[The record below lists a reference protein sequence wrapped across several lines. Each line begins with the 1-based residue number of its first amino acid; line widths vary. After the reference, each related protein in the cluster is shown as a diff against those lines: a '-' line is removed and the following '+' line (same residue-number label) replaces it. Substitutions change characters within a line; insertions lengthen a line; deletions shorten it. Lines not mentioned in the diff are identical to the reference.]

1 MKKLLTLL
9 AASALFSAGLP
20 AKAADTKNEFK
31 VVVIDAKSATVTA
44 RDNKT
49 SNTFTFKVNDQRML
63 QAIKVGDAG
72 QADFKTGKVTVQPK
86 GTIPPI
92 AGVILVSVGSV
103 PAAGGE
109 TVRQRSAAPTAVKPD
124 LTGVGVPLPD
134 LVPLMEYSPPIIKSY
149 TTDNPCTA
157 PWTYTSWR
165 YLRVKN
171 ATGVA
176 AGGPIGVKLFRN
188 GTQVAT
194 WSVPAPAANS
204 VVTAGKFSAQITVPC
219 PTPGTSTT
227 SAPPQPNHRFVIDIG
242 NAVAER
248 NENNNSLEFYMS
260 PAFTFSMGP

>member
-1 MKKLLTLL
+1 M
-9 AASALFSAGLP
+9 AAEAVEPVYDFR
-20 AKAADTKNEFK
+20 

-49 SNTFTFKVNDQRML
+49 GNTFKFKVNDQRML

-92 AGVILVSVGSV
+92 AGVILKPGGSVGA
-103 PAAGGE
+103 PGGG
-109 TVRQRSAAPTAVKPD
+109 TVRQRSAAPGAAGPD

-134 LVPLMEYSPPIIKSY
+134 LVPLMESSGPIIKTY

-157 PWTYTSWR
+157 PFTYTSWR

-176 AGGPIGVKLFRN
+176 AGGPIAVKLFRN
-188 GTQVAT
+188 GTQVAA

-204 VVTAGKFSAQITVPC
+204 ILTAGKFSAQVTVPC

-227 SAPPQPNHRFVIDIG
+227 SVPTLPQPNHRFVIDIG
-242 NAVAER
+242 NAVVER

-260 PAFTFSMGP
+260 PGFTFSMGP